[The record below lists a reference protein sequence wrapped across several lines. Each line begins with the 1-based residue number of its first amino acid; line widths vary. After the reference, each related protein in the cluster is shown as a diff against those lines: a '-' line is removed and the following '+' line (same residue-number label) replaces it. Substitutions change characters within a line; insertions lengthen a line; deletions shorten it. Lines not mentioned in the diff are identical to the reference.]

1 MRRSR
6 GSGPPGSH
14 QRLAEYLAAEEPAV
28 SARLAAPA
36 EAIEASG
43 RSGGSI
49 EVETLEQVGKQGI
62 HR

>member
-1 MRRSR
+1 MRT
-6 GSGPPGSH
+6 PPLDRVVFRRK
-14 QRLAEYLAAEEPAV
+14 RLAEYLAAEEPAV

-36 EAIEASG
+36 EEIEASG